1 MKKACFLMLLL
12 ASVCFVPARAQQQDV
27 ASKLVGAWRLVSVEG
42 TDATFHFV
50 YDHPT
55 GLIVYDRSGWMSVQ
69 IDMQGTRKPFVNGP
83 ARGTK
88 EEKLSAFDTYLSYYG
103 RYTLDLKAQTVTHHL
118 QDSNEP
124 SLRGVNNV
132 RWFEFQDNDHLLLI
146 PREDGK
152 GGVIDRKDAKFKLLW
167 ERIKK

>member
-1 MKKACFLMLLL
+1 MKKAYLLMLLL
-12 ASVCFVPARAQQQDV
+12 VSVCFVPAGAQQQDV
-27 ASKLVGAWRLVSVEG
+27 ARKLVGAWRLVSVQG

-55 GLIVYDRSGWMSVQ
+55 GLIIYDRSGWMSVQ
-69 IDMQGTRKPFVNGP
+69 IDMQGTRKPFVKGP
-83 ARGTK
+83 AGGTN
-88 EEKLSAFDTYLSYYG
+88 EEKLSAFDTYLTYYG

-118 QDSNEP
+118 KDSNEP
-124 SLRGVNNV
+124 NLRGVNNV

-167 ERIKK
+167 ERIKE